1 MQLVQ
6 RLGVLQVP
14 FMLAFKQLLWPVL
27 KPMILLLALPY
38 AITRGIVP
46 FLDLSPATM
55 QALHIYG
62 FAIEYVTVLAYYCLQ
77 HLYAALQQLH
87 NSIRDDHYLIG
98 RQLNNFLNS
107 HN

>member
-14 FMLAFKQLLWPVL
+14 FMLAFQELLWPIL
-27 KPMILLLALPY
+27 KPMSLLLALPY
-38 AITRGIVP
+38 AISRGIVP
-46 FLDLSPATM
+46 LLDMSPAKM

-62 FAIEYVTVLAYYCLQ
+62 FAFEYVVVLMYYCLQ
-77 HLYAALQQLH
+77 HLRAVLRHLH
-87 NSIRDDHYLIG
+87 NSIRDDHYLVG

-107 HN
+107 HT